1 MKFTR
6 CAILAV
12 ASAVAAFAQLPSTKV
27 LTLEVAQAIAQ
38 EAMAKCHADGFKV
51 TVHIVDT
58 GNVLKVFLR
67 DDGTPRSNVEFA
79 RMKAAAAV
87 IYGRPSGPPAS
98 LPAGAPVPPPAIPGT
113 TNGAGGVPIKVGDQL
128 IGAIGVS
135 GAPSGDKDAACANF
149 ALAKLADRLK

>member
-1 MKFTR
+1 MKLTR
-6 CAILAV
+6 LAIV
-12 ASAVAAFAQLPSTKV
+12 AGLSTTLAFAQLPSTKV

-51 TVHIVDT
+51 TVRIVDA

-79 RMKAAAAV
+79 RMKATAAV
-87 IYGRPSGPPAS
+87 IYGRPSGPPAN

-113 TNGAGGVPIKVGDQL
+113 TKGAGGVPIKVGDQL

-135 GAPSGDKDAACANF
+135 GAPGGDKDAACANF
-149 ALAKLADRLK
+149 ALTKLADRLK